1 MDSILTSVK
10 KMLGI
15 DENYVNFDPDVI
27 MHINSIFSI
36 LFQMGVCDDGSKHPY
51 HITDKTDTWNDF
63 TIRANKDLAEVKSYM
78 YLRVRML
85 FDPPTNSTVMNAMNE
100 QMKEFE
106 WRLYIQTDTY
116 DKAGEFKDEQL

>member
-1 MDSILTSVK
+1 MDSILVSVK

-15 DENYVNFDPDVI
+15 TADYVYFDPEI
-27 MHINSIFSI
+27 IIHINSIFSI
-36 LFQMGVCDDGSKHPY
+36 LFQMGVCDDGSKHPFY
-51 HITDKTDTWNDF
+51 ITDASDKWNDF
-63 TIRANKDLAEVKSYM
+63 SIRANKDLSEIKSYM

-85 FDPPTNSTVMNAMNE
+85 FDPPTNSTLMNAINE
-100 QMKEFE
+100 QIKEFE